1 MYIELMLNNRYKSI
15 FLLWI
20 IYLHVIFII
29 DIPVC
34 HFGIFVLIYLF
45 SELIELRS
53 IFSVKDTNNVALV
66 FGLNNLLESLVIE
79 LSCDA

>member
-1 MYIELMLNNRYKSI
+1 MYL
-15 FLLWI
+15 
-20 IYLHVIFII
+20 IYLHVLFII
-29 DIPVC
+29 YIPVC
-34 HFGIFVLIYLF
+34 NFWIFLLIYLF